1 MRFHRETWFYYKIT
15 QRVLIKSKINIRA
28 RSLWWLANI
37 ESQMFIELS
46 QLMAMAL
53 SRQSINASF
62 RILERPKMMEDL
74 PVPQHIHDGVQVPSF
89 NPKPMT
95 SKTPPIL
102 HGYTTRSK
110 GRPTVHSL
118 STTIGVGSSGLRP
131 APPQRVTFCSRCTGN
146 SFWI

>member
-1 MRFHRETWFYYKIT
+1 MRFWRETWCYYEIS
-15 QRVLIKSKINIRA
+15 QRVIIKFKIDIRV

-37 ESQMFIELS
+37 QSQMFITLS

-53 SRQSINASF
+53 NGQSINASF

-74 PVPQHIHDGVQVPSF
+74 PLLKNDHDEVQVPFF
-89 NPKPMT
+89 NPKPMN

-102 HGYTTRSK
+102 HQYATHLK
-110 GRPTVHSL
+110 GRPPMHSL
-118 STTIGVGSSGLRP
+118 STNTGMGSSGLRP
-131 APPQRVTFCSRCTGN
+131 AQPQRVTFCSRCAGN